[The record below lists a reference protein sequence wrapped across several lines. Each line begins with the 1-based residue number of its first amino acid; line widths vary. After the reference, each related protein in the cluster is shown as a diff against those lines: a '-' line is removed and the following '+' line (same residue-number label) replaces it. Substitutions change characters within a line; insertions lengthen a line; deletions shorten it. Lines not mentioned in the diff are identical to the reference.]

1 MYVRMARFEGGSLH
15 DVMAETE
22 LIRENVEAAKRGES
36 STYMPEDLARVTS
49 RIEMM
54 VNRENASVAVL
65 VYCETIQQAAEADR
79 ILAGMSPRNS
89 GWGRRVSADVYEV
102 TVDEAVGAKRAA

>member
-15 DVMAETE
+15 DVMAETD
-22 LIRENVEAAKRGES
+22 LIRKGVEAVKRGES
-36 STYMPEDLARVTS
+36 GDYMPDDLARVTS

-79 ILAGMSPRNS
+79 ILSGMSPRS
-89 GWGRRVSADVYEV
+89 GDMGRRVSADVYEV
-102 TVDEAVGAKRAA
+102 AVDEPIGMERAA